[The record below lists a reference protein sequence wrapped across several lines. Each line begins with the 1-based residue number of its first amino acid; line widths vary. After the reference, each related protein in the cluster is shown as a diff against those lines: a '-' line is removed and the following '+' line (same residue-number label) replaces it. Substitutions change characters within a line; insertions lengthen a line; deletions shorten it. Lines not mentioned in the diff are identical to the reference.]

1 MAINFLQSTKLPD
14 DVKLQFGDSTD
25 FEIYHDATTNQNKI
39 TSLLGRQL
47 LINSASVVINNA
59 ADTQNMIIATDG
71 GAVSLYCA
79 GSLKLATTSV
89 GSTITGGLTTTASS
103 SLAGANMSAGIAM
116 GTNAIT
122 GMADPSSAQDAAT
135 KAYVDSQISGVP
147 QGTVTGTGVDNRLA
161 IWNGTTAIDSD
172 SDFRVDGNTIFTTNL
187 EASGSIT
194 WSGGSSS
201 ESNSAYDNMITAFS
215 DSGSSTITLTLT
227 QQDGG
232 TLTTAFSN
240 PQGTVTGVTG
250 TAPVVSSGGTTPA
263 ISMAAATGSVN
274 GYLTSSDWT
283 TFNNKGSGSMSSWLL
298 TGDSGGS
305 ATIDNGETVD
315 IAGGTNITTARS
327 GNTVTINT
335 SATTNTG
342 TVQSVGL
349 STGGDAFQITGT
361 PVTTSGTLAISFQ
374 GDTEEYINGEGDLT
388 TFPTIPSA
396 ANNSTITINTGTGLS
411 GGGSFTLN
419 QAGNTTL
426 NLAATNNGTVT
437 SVATSSPITGGTI
450 TGSGTIGLDQTAIT
464 ALGNLAETGTVTG
477 GVWNSNTRLDKTS
490 TTDGDYQGELVYLGG
505 TTVVKG
511 KLYVYSGGDWIS
523 ADADAE
529 STSKGLLAMA
539 VSNGNSGTV
548 GMLTRGMYT
557 LPYDPGTDGDILY
570 ISTTAGN
577 VDYEPPSGSQKV
589 VRIVGTLLD
598 STNGQMFFHPDNTY
612 ITLS

>member
-1 MAINFLQSTKLPD
+1 
-14 DVKLQFGDSTD
+14 
-25 FEIYHDATTNQNKI
+25 NQNKI

-172 SDFRVDGNTIFTTNL
+172 SDFYVDGNTIFTTNL

-305 ATIDNGETVD
+305 AT
-315 IAGGTNITTARS
+315 
-327 GNTVTINT
+327 
-335 SATTNTG
+335 
-342 TVQSVGL
+342 
-349 STGGDAFQITGT
+349 
-361 PVTTSGTLAISFQ
+361 
-374 GDTEEYINGEGDLT
+374 
-388 TFPTIPSA
+388 
-396 ANNSTITINTGTGLS
+396 
-411 GGGSFTLN
+411 
-419 QAGNTTL
+419 
-426 NLAATNNGTVT
+426 
-437 SVATSSPITGGTI
+437 
-450 TGSGTIGLDQTAIT
+450 
-464 ALGNLAETGTVTG
+464 
-477 GVWNSNTRLDKTS
+477 
-490 TTDGDYQGELVYLGG
+490 
-505 TTVVKG
+505 
-511 KLYVYSGGDWIS
+511 
-523 ADADAE
+523 
-529 STSKGLLAMA
+529 
-539 VSNGNSGTV
+539 
-548 GMLTRGMYT
+548 
-557 LPYDPGTDGDILY
+557 
-570 ISTTAGN
+570 
-577 VDYEPPSGSQKV
+577 
-589 VRIVGTLLD
+589 
-598 STNGQMFFHPDNTY
+598 
-612 ITLS
+612 